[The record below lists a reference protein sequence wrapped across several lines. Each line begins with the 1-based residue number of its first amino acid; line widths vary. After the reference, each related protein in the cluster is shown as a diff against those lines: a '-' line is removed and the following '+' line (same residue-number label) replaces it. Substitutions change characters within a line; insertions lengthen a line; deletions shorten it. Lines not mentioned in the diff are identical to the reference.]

1 MNSTVRASLMIL
13 GGLAGAG
20 TAAEAGYYAAMLH
33 VEAECHTVAA
43 VAPAAEPEKP
53 NAAMGHFANQP
64 PIPIR
69 GKFY

>member
-1 MNSTVRASLMIL
+1 MNNTARASLMIL

-20 TAAEAGYYAAMLH
+20 AAAGAGYYAGTLN
-33 VEAECHTVAA
+33 VVAECHTVAA